1 MFKATFETITES
13 VRKYPRGHRFA
24 IVSDYYCGRSTL
36 LGILLIS
43 EAGGS

>member
-13 VRKYPRGHRFA
+13 VRKYPRGSRCA
-24 IVSDYYCGRSTL
+24 IVSDYDCGRSAL
-36 LGILLIS
+36 LGILLIR

>member
-1 MFKATFETITES
+1 MFKATFETITENG
-13 VRKYPRGHRFA
+13 RKYPRGLRFA
-24 IVSDYYCGRSTL
+24 IVSDYDCGRSTL